1 MANTNKYNY
10 YISLINMCDTLDD
23 ADALIEEIADDETI
37 SHADYC
43 ELYNLLMGKY
53 QRLNE
58 GLQVD
63 QIALVPWSN
72 NDFIVNFGGFN
83 MRDFI
88 IYDADTLNIICTMHT
103 TEAEARKYA
112 LMHIINI
119 NDTLECAGL
128 QKHKKALVKAYY
140 IPNYNNIEFTM
151 ICDL

>member
-63 QIALVPWSN
+63 QIALVP
-72 NDFIVNFGGFN
+72 
-83 MRDFI
+83 
-88 IYDADTLNIICTMHT
+88 
-103 TEAEARKYA
+103 
-112 LMHIINI
+112 
-119 NDTLECAGL
+119 
-128 QKHKKALVKAYY
+128 
-140 IPNYNNIEFTM
+140 
-151 ICDL
+151 